1 MSDSQAPSRPA
12 SWQYVPGGLL
22 VLLALLG
29 YYGPWIRQRA
39 AGLAWNAYD
48 LFDLL
53 RFLPQIEAGAL
64 HVNLHTLRLP
74 LLGLGVLLPLGLA
87 AARPALRWSA
97 AAVGACLSA
106 ATLPPYPQILT
117 AWQTPGWNAVLWWG
131 LGGIAGAGLM
141 AGFGARLGRFRPWV
155 ALAWLAGTGLPALF
169 TLRQL
174 LPALTVLHHTPV
186 GPGWG
191 AWLYGVS
198 WLGLLL
204 EAGWRGI
211 QVWRQR

>member
-1 MSDSQAPSRPA
+1 MSDGQAPSRSA
-12 SWQYVPGGLL
+12 SRQRALGGLL

-29 YYGPWIRQRA
+29 YYGPWIQQRA

-53 RFLPQIEAGAL
+53 RLLPQIEAGAL

-87 AARPALRWSA
+87 TARPALRWSA

-117 AWQTPGWNAVLWWG
+117 AWQTPGWNVVLWWG
-131 LGGIAGAGLM
+131 LGSIAGAGLA
-141 AGFGARLGRFRPWV
+141 AGFGARLGRFRPW
-155 ALAWLAGTGLPALF
+155 ATLAWLGGTGLPALLTF
-169 TLRQL
+169 RQL
-174 LPALTVLHHTPV
+174 LPALAILQHTSV

-191 AWLYGVS
+191 TWVYGVS
-198 WLGLLL
+198 WLGLLVG
-204 EAGWRGI
+204 AGLRGV
-211 QVWRQR
+211 QVWRER